1 MIDSGKFDVND
12 KDRGGATALHRTAA
26 SLLSH
31 SDEVSLLIKSGADI
45 TMKNNKGDTAL
56 DLVLKEPSNRE
67 VVQVL
72 EDASA
77 NDEK

>member
-26 SLLSH
+26 SLLSP